1 MFKIITLLK
10 YSYKNLTLNFI
21 SIIASLKNSKK
32 ETDLIIII
40 FLDDNEFFFM

>member
-21 SIIASLKNSKK
+21 FITASPKNSKK
-32 ETDLIIII
+32 DTDLIIII
-40 FLDDNEFFFM
+40 FMDNNEFFFM